1 MSDRDSDRE
10 GLVVAAHGRRGV
22 LELADG
28 SCTPYLVRNRRLKVV
43 CGDRVHWSRPAGS
56 EAAVVEDLAARRN
69 RLRRQSAGRGD
80 TELLAANLS
89 HLAVVIAPQPEPD
102 LFLVDRYLCAA
113 ELMGC
118 SAAVI
123 ANKCDIG
130 PCPQQELAAIAA
142 LGYPVIQASS
152 RSGTGLAGLA
162 AWLGEGIGILV
173 GQSGAGKSS
182 LLNALAPGAG
192 LATGALST
200 ATRLGRHTTTASVM
214 HCLAGGG
221 RLIDTPGVRG
231 FIPAIDDPRSV
242 QSGYRE
248 IAAAAAGCRFS
259 DCSHV
264 DEPGC
269 AVKAAVGSGAIAG
282 RRYASY
288 RQVLA
293 DAQRFSDRPR
303 S

>member
-1 MSDRDSDRE
+1 MSSVGQHQE
-10 GLVVAAHGRRGV
+10 ALVVAAHGRRGL
-22 LELADG
+22 LELPDG
-28 SCTPYLVRNRRLKVV
+28 SSMPYLVRNRLLKVV
-43 CGDRVHWSRPAGS
+43 CGDRVHWSLPAGS
-56 EAAVVEDLAARRN
+56 ETAVVEDLVARRN

-89 HLAVVIAPQPEPD
+89 HLAAVIAPQPEPD

-123 ANKCDIG
+123 ANKRDLG
-130 PCPQQELAAIAA
+130 PFAETGLAVIAA
-142 LGYPVIQASS
+142 LGYPVIEASS
-152 RSGTGLAGLA
+152 RSGTGLAGLS
-162 AWLGEGIGILV
+162 AWLGDGIGILV

-182 LLNALAPGAG
+182 LLNALAPAAR

-214 HCLAGGG
+214 HRLAAGG

-242 QSGYRE
+242 QTGFLE
-248 IAAAAAGCRFS
+248 IMAAAAGCRFG
-259 DCSHV
+259 DCSHG

-269 AVKAAVGSGAIAG
+269 AVKQAVQSGAIDG

-293 DAQRFSDRPR
+293 DAQRLSGRAR